1 MHFQFS
7 VVPLLSVLK
16 MYRQYHICLFVWV
29 SLSLFLSISLS
40 QRESS
45 CLIVLITQSRDPSVL
60 PLENTEN
67 TDCEGL
73 SSSSSIPPRGFPL
86 LEEGVLVV
94 DGSRSPSFPLLAL
107 HPFQLEERRLP
118 LAFLALFCPAAR
130 SASSGGFR
138 FAPSFLRRGRGRRA
152 SGRQRGRRRLRRT
165 TGSAGQV

>member
-1 MHFQFS
+1 M
-7 VVPLLSVLK
+7 
-16 MYRQYHICLFVWV
+16 
-29 SLSLFLSISLS
+29 SLSLSFSPSLS
-40 QRESS
+40 HNAKSS
-45 CLIVLITQSRDPSVL
+45 CLIVLITQSCDPSVL

-94 DGSRSPSFPLLAL
+94 DGSRPPSFPLLAL

-130 SASSGGFR
+130 SASSGGLR

>member
-1 MHFQFS
+1 M
-7 VVPLLSVLK
+7 L
-16 MYRQYHICLFVWV
+16 MCMGV
-29 SLSLFLSISLS
+29 SLSLFLSITLS

-45 CLIVLITQSRDPSVL
+45 CLIVLITRSCDCDPPRSVL
-60 PLENTEN
+60 PLENTQN

-94 DGSRSPSFPLLAL
+94 DGSRPPSFPLLAL
-107 HPFQLEERRLP
+107 HPFQLEERRFP
-118 LAFLALFCPAAR
+118 LAFFALFCPAAR
-130 SASSGGFR
+130 SASSSGLC